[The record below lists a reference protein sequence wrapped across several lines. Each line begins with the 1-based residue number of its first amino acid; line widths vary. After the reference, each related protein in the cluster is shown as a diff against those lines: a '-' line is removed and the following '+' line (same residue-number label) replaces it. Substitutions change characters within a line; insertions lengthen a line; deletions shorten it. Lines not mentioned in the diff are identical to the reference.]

1 MEAEHTELVKNL
13 IPFKHMSEGEL
24 SAVLEHATVEVVP
37 KGKMIFKRAEQNTKG
52 YWLLIGTV
60 DLVDERFEAKSRKA
74 GEEVTRNPIEQQQSP

>member
-37 KGKMIFKRAEQNTKG
+37 KGKMIFKRAEQNTKV
-52 YWLLIGTV
+52 Y
-60 DLVDERFEAKSRKA
+60 
-74 GEEVTRNPIEQQQSP
+74 